1 MIETWSI
8 VIVVSPLVAAA
19 ICAASRHA
27 RVAEYANLIASFVCV
42 VAAVSLAC
50 NVKEGYR
57 FLHDYVVVDAL
68 AAWTLVCT
76 AFVYCLA
83 SIYAV
88 GYMRLLAEERE
99 RLPNFYALFALFAA
113 TMICGPIMN
122 NIGVY
127 WIAIELTTLVSTFLV
142 GFERGREAIE
152 AAWKYIIVVSA
163 GISLALLGT
172 VLFYWAGS
180 LIIGPTYD
188 MTWDTLRHAAP
199 QMNPALTQMAFL
211 LVLVGYGTKA
221 GLAPMHTWLPD
232 AHSEG
237 PAPVSAMLSGAL
249 LNTAMLGIAR
259 FLTIT
264 DAASSSLL
272 PRTVL
277 VAFGAFSL
285 FVAALFIVKQQGIKR
300 LMAYSSVEHMG
311 VLALG
316 FGFGGPL
323 AIAAVLYH
331 MLNHSLNKS
340 LMFFGAGNVMRVFGT
355 KDMGEI
361 RDVWTSFPVTGALWL
376 AGAVAI
382 TGAPPFGLFLSEL
395 TLMRAG
401 MASSNAWAVIVML
414 LLLIVIF
421 IGFLNHFRA
430 MYFEAQPASEA
441 PEINRKVSVS
451 AWMTVPM
458 WLALVPVLVLGVW
471 WPQDL
476 WRFFEMVAADLGGV
490 AR

>member
-42 VAAVSLAC
+42 VAALSLAC
-50 NVKEGYR
+50 TVKDGSR

-76 AFVYCLA
+76 ALVYCLA

-88 GYMRLLAEERE
+88 GYMRLLVEERE

-180 LIIGPTYD
+180 LVIGPTYD
-188 MTWDTLRHAAP
+188 MTWDALRHAAP

-361 RDVWTSFPVTGALWL
+361 RNVWTRFPVTGALWL

-430 MYFEAQPASEA
+430 MYFEAEPASEA
-441 PEINRKVSVS
+441 QAINRKVSVS